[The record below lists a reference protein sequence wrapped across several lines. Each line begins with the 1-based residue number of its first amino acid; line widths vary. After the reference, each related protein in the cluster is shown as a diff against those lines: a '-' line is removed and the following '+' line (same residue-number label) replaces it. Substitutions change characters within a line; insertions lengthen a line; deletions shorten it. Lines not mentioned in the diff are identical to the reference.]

1 MLVQFAITLELR
13 PPVAKV
19 AHAHAAHW
27 HQPMK
32 LHQYWIFRPLTL
44 CVLIVCVTSLNCC
57 KTYTTTLEQGR
68 SGANETVA
76 TTTLR
81 TIASAQTAYSVTNGG
96 DYGTFEQLAAGDYLD
111 KRFDASAPK
120 LSGYVLTMTVSPK
133 SSGASESFYNC
144 RADPDPAN
152 NPGRHFYIDSTSQAL
167 HVNATQPASANDELL
182 QP

>member
-1 MLVQFAITLELR
+1 ML
-13 PPVAKV
+13 
-19 AHAHAAHW
+19 
-27 HQPMK
+27 
-32 LHQYWIFRPLTL
+32 RPLTL
-44 CVLIVCVTSLNCC
+44 CVLIICITSLNC
-57 KTYTTTLEQGR
+57 KQTYTTSLEQGLNR
-68 SGANETVA
+68 PNETVA
-76 TTTLR
+76 ITTLR

-111 KRFDASAPK
+111 KRFDSSAPK

-152 NPGRHFYIDSTSQAL
+152 NPGRHFYIDSTSREL
-167 HVNATQPASANDELL
+167 HVNATQPASAKDEVL